1 MSPESD
7 HADPRSPSF
16 HSEAQSHRSTSQEL
30 KTQLEPELLRGV
42 PLDVAL
48 AGWGRHWETPD
59 SGMFNVD
66 PKSYELS
73 RATESLDVFLSH
85 DWASSGTLKFLS
97 LLIVYN
103 SHAAFLACLS
113 VSVLVGV
120 LRGYGV
126 LPNEG
131 WTVVLGHGT
140 FLLVFAFWQR
150 LRRFLCR
157 PFLVFLDKLCVAQ
170 HDEELKQKGIK
181 GLAAFLLSSRQL
193 VVLLTPRYFTRL
205 WCTLEIATFM
215 KDPQRRKRIQF
226 MPLKT
231 AVLLLLSAGCWF
243 ALAIGWNAFA
253 GVVNDDSPIWHNSLI
268 LTGLMLLLTSVVLP
282 FVFYLGMGI
291 VADLEEMPRQLA
303 GFNAKEAECFCCSN
317 GHRHPHDGSKLP
329 CDRLLVYNTLKQWY
343 GQEGEV
349 DHLERFSR
357 QVREELA
364 PSIALLIGGMTLPL
378 NYAVYMVGASFLPY
392 LADHVAQWI
401 ASVHAGI
408 SGYALFARTLRMLS
422 DWGTAPLASM
432 LATWMCLPMW
442 KTGLWLENRWCAAI
456 AAQLIIFVLVAVV
469 WGPLQYL
476 LASTAEDSL
485 LPVAV
490 FFAWFTLVLALFSC
504 GQRALLWAMQ
514 TTVRDVRAS
523 DTVVEAR
530 EAGESVKVEDPGQ
543 EAASKEDLTSA
554 ISCPPLEGTF
564 FHV

>member
-1 MSPESD
+1 MLPESE
-7 HADPRSPSF
+7 HADRRSPSF
-16 HSEAQSHRSTSQEL
+16 QSEAQSHRSTSQEL

-73 RATESLDVFLSH
+73 RPTESLDVFLSH

-97 LLIVYN
+97 LLIICN
-103 SHAAFLACLS
+103 SRAAFLACLT
-113 VSVLVGV
+113 VSIVVGV
-120 LRGYGV
+120 LRGYEL
-126 LPNEG
+126 LPDEG
-131 WTVVLGHGT
+131 WTVVLGHAT

-150 LRRFLCR
+150 IRRTVCR
-157 PFLVFLDKLCVAQ
+157 PLMVFLDKLCVAQ
-170 HDEELKQKGIK
+170 HDEQLKQKGIK

-215 KDPQRRKRIQF
+215 KDPERRKRIQF

-243 ALAIGWNAFA
+243 ALAIGWNVFA
-253 GVVNDDSPIWHNSLI
+253 GVVNHGQVWRNSLI

-282 FVFYLGMGI
+282 FVFYLGMGV

-303 GFNAKEAECFCCSN
+303 GFNAKDAECFCCSN

-329 CDRLLVYNTLKQWY
+329 CDRLLVYNTLRQWY

-349 DHLERFSR
+349 DQLERFSR

-364 PSIALLIGGMTLPL
+364 PRIALLTGGMTLPL

-408 SGYALFARTLRMLS
+408 SGYALFALTLRRLT
-422 DWGTAPLASM
+422 DWGTAPLSSM
-432 LATWMCLPMW
+432 LASWMCLPMW
-442 KTGLWLENRWCAAI
+442 KTSLRLKNRWCAAV
-456 AAQLIIFVLVAVV
+456 AADIIIFVLVAVV

-504 GQRALLWAMQ
+504 GQTALLWAMQ
-514 TTVRDVRAS
+514 TTVGEANDTAAEAMRETGKSAKVAEDVG
-523 DTVVEAR
+523 R
-530 EAGESVKVEDPGQ
+530 EAMEN
-543 EAASKEDLTSA
+543 
-554 ISCPPLEGTF
+554 PPLEGTF
-564 FHV
+564 YI

>member
-1 MSPESD
+1 MLPESE
-7 HADPRSPSF
+7 HAEPRSPSF
-16 HSEAQSHRSTSQEL
+16 QSEAQSHRSTSKEL

-73 RATESLDVFLSH
+73 RPTESLDVFLSH

-97 LLIVYN
+97 LLIICN
-103 SHAAFLACLS
+103 SRAAFLACLT
-113 VSVLVGV
+113 VSTAVGV
-120 LRGYGV
+120 LRGYDL
-126 LPNEG
+126 LPDEG
-131 WTVVLGHGT
+131 WTVVLGHAT
-140 FLLVFAFWQR
+140 FLLVFAFWQCI
-150 LRRFLCR
+150 RRTVCR
-157 PFLVFLDKLCVAQ
+157 PLMVFLDKLCVAQ

-215 KDPQRRKRIQF
+215 KDPERRKRIQF

-243 ALAIGWNAFA
+243 ALAIGWNVFA
-253 GVVNDDSPIWHNSLI
+253 GVVNDGQVWRNSLI

-303 GFNAKEAECFCCSN
+303 GFNAKDAECFCCSN

-329 CDRLLVYNTLKQWY
+329 CDRLLVYNTLRQWY

-364 PSIALLIGGMTLPL
+364 PRIALLTGGMTLPL

-401 ASVHAGI
+401 ASVHAGS
-408 SGYALFARTLRMLS
+408 SGYALFALTLRKLT

-432 LATWMCLPMW
+432 LASWICLPMW
-442 KTGLWLENRWCAAI
+442 KTGLWLKNRWCAAI
-456 AAQLIIFVLVAVV
+456 AADIIIFVLVAVV

-504 GQRALLWAMQ
+504 GQTALLWAMQ
-514 TTVRDVRAS
+514 TPVPNVTAAEAMRETGKSAKVAEDVC
-523 DTVVEAR
+523 
-530 EAGESVKVEDPGQ
+530 Q
-543 EAASKEDLTSA
+543 EAME
-554 ISCPPLEGTF
+554 ISSLEGTT
-564 FHV
+564 FHI

>member
-1 MSPESD
+1 MGTPF
-7 HADPRSPSF
+7 RSPV
-16 HSEAQSHRSTSQEL
+16 Q
-30 KTQLEPELLRGV
+30 
-42 PLDVAL
+42 
-48 AGWGRHWETPD
+48 
-59 SGMFNVD
+59 
-66 PKSYELS
+66 
-73 RATESLDVFLSH
+73 
-85 DWASSGTLKFLS
+85 
-97 LLIVYN
+97 
-103 SHAAFLACLS
+103 
-113 VSVLVGV
+113 
-120 LRGYGV
+120 
-126 LPNEG
+126 
-131 WTVVLGHGT
+131 
-140 FLLVFAFWQR
+140 
-150 LRRFLCR
+150 
-157 PFLVFLDKLCVAQ
+157 
-170 HDEELKQKGIK
+170 
-181 GLAAFLLSSRQL
+181 
-193 VVLLTPRYFTRL
+193 
-205 WCTLEIATFM
+205 
-215 KDPQRRKRIQF
+215 
-226 MPLKT
+226 
-231 AVLLLLSAGCWF
+231 
-243 ALAIGWNAFA
+243 